1 MQDGLERYLS
11 LRIFTQESSNIS
23 SFSIKG
29 LNLQVHVSMFRSRS
43 SVPDFYNIIKYS
55 HCNFEVNSNQNIFY
69 LDDMVLMSQTIN
81 GLEIVRDT
89 LIFLLHSL
97 GFVINLQKYVL
108 VSLQRIEFLELEID

>member
-1 MQDGLERYLS
+1 M
-11 LRIFTQESSNIS
+11 
-23 SFSIKG
+23 
-29 LNLQVHVSMFRSRS
+29 
-43 SVPDFYNIIKYS
+43 
-55 HCNFEVNSNQNIFY
+55 
-69 LDDMVLMSQTIN
+69 LMSQTIN